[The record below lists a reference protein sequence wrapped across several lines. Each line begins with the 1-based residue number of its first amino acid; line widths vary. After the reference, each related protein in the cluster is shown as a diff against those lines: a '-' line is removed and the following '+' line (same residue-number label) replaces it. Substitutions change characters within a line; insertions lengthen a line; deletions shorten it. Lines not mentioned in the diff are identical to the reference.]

1 MREKQHG
8 GRQNTPVLVT
18 FRITRASCTR
28 CAVPAQPG
36 SQHISFP
43 REYHFSVNTI
53 ALHCTRGGPHHC
65 TEQPNTIQIQARTC
79 RFMWSNFCKDIVS
92 IVSHP
97 NILSTSCHKSNKE
110 IFIVKQKCS
119 GWPGWSIITNIKLRR
134 HQTSHYFHFCE
145 VEGTPLLTAH
155 QTLSTKHKNAC
166 VGSVE
171 CQRHRVRLDSV
182 WPRVTC
188 PCHVM
193 DTCHVSAPALD
204 TCAGTRC
211 DVIQIPLRPVS
222 PLIQN
227 IC

>member
-1 MREKQHG
+1 MSQIKQG
-8 GRQNTPVLVT
+8 
-18 FRITRASCTR
+18 
-28 CAVPAQPG
+28 
-36 SQHISFP
+36 
-43 REYHFSVNTI
+43 
-53 ALHCTRGGPHHC
+53 
-65 TEQPNTIQIQARTC
+65 
-79 RFMWSNFCKDIVS
+79 DIYSEAEMQWVA
-92 IVSHP
+92 
-97 NILSTSCHKSNKE
+97 
-110 IFIVKQKCS
+110 
-119 GWPGWSIITNIKLRR
+119 WSITTNTKLRR

-171 CQRHRVRLDSV
+171 CQRRRVLLDSV
-182 WPRVTC
+182 WPRVAC